1 LNLENGLKLFL
12 YIPPDASST
21 GSVLRRFKALM
32 GFGAAQLLRPE
43 LGGSKGG
50 SVGIGPNL
58 NAGFVGVELDGDRNA
73 GFLGGSGLV
82 EISRAGFVGSDL
94 DE

>member
-1 LNLENGLKLFL
+1 
-12 YIPPDASST
+12 
-21 GSVLRRFKALM
+21 M
-32 GFGAAQLLRPE
+32 GFGTAQLLRPE

-73 GFLGGSGLV
+73 GLVISLLEGRSYSKAGCLTSDLDENNGFLGGSGLV
-82 EISRAGFVGSDL
+82 EISRAGFVGSGL